1 MPTQCVAPGATYPA
15 RPLSGNMI
23 EANMG
28 PVPGPHVQGPQGTGS
43 QRATRIVTGCQ
54 PSSALVRHIS
64 GFVVYPPALAHLVR
78 LGQAAKMLPSRGMI
92 PSLLSPPTDTS
103 KSAGWESDA
112 VAETSPRRHS
122 ALGSWRTSV
131 HAASCPRAQA
141 SLLAS
146 GTGAPESAA
155 QSIRRGSSLIS
166 SVLAKEHVATSQT
179 GATLTITV
187 AATALGLLGAVH
199 ACCRVGI
206 TVSASQKRS

>member
-23 EANMG
+23 EANVG
-28 PVPGPHVQGPQGTGS
+28 PVPGPHVQGPQGTSS
-43 QRATRIVTGCQ
+43 QGAPRIVTGCQ

-64 GFVVYPPALAHLVR
+64 GFVVYPPALAHL
-78 LGQAAKMLPSRGMI
+78 

-131 HAASCPRAQA
+131 HTASCPRAQA
-141 SLLAS
+141 SLLAG

-155 QSIRRGSSLIS
+155 QSIRRGSSLTS
-166 SVLAKEHVATSQT
+166 SVLAKERVATSQT